1 MQGNY
6 EYITSNIFIW
16 TGADWDNQGT
26 FSSGESSSSNHS
38 KEFTNLDAD
47 TSFQFQVCAYDGY
60 TAGNNCSQITESTAC
75 YLPGMYSRPGMGME
89 PYQPSR
95 VNDADGNFSHYAQ
108 IRFAF
113 STSSY
118 NTDGFRVY
126 LDGSLYFD
134 GMFANGWLDD
144 GIWGPGT
151 YFWELTAYND
161 CGETE
166 VLNTRTWVINSDGG
180 GDF

>member
-1 MQGNY
+1 MAHC
-6 EYITSNIFIW
+6 I
-16 TGADWDNQGT
+16 
-26 FSSGESSSSNHS
+26 
-38 KEFTNLDAD
+38 
-47 TSFQFQVCAYDGY
+47 
-60 TAGNNCSQITESTAC
+60 
-75 YLPGMYSRPGMGME
+75 
-89 PYQPSR
+89 
-95 VNDADGNFSHYAQ
+95 
-108 IRFAF
+108 
-113 STSSY
+113 
-118 NTDGFRVY
+118 
-126 LDGSLYFD
+126 FD

>member
-1 MQGNY
+1 MLCSKLQQLQVMPQK
-6 EYITSNIFIW
+6 ITYPQNS
-16 TGADWDNQGT
+16 
-26 FSSGESSSSNHS
+26 H
-38 KEFTNLDAD
+38 KLK
-47 TSFQFQVCAYDGY
+47 TSHIE
-60 TAGNNCSQITESTAC
+60 ITESTAC